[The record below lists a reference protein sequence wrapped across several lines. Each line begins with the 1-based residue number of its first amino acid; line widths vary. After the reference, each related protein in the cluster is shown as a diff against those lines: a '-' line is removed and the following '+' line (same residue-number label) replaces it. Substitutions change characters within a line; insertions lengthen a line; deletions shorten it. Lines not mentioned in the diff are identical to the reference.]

1 MNKYRLCNIPNVPLS
16 PSTIFPPRTGQYNF
30 IIGSA
35 TPVDPKYAEFIVQF
49 EQVPGQSNIAKNFSS
64 VGIDSCSTCAGSNVG
79 LCQRDCCCDISLDHM
94 VR

>member
-49 EQVPGQSNIAKNFSS
+49 EQVPGQSNIANDQSENDHSLSGDFPAKLSS
-64 VGIDSCSTCAGSNVG
+64 SRHG
-79 LCQRDCCCDISLDHM
+79 LSELCHR
-94 VR
+94 V